1 MIQEDKKFIVK
12 ENVNLQRDSYSKGI
26 INTDLA
32 ALNDYKQKR
41 KMLSEVN
48 TNSERIAKLEND
60 IGDIKNMLVQLLK
73 DRV

>member
-1 MIQEDKKFIVK
+1 MNENKKFIVK

-26 INTDLA
+26 VNTDLA
-32 ALNDYKQKR
+32 SLNDYKQKR

>member
-1 MIQEDKKFIVK
+1 MINEEKKFTVR

-32 ALNDYKQKR
+32 ALNEYKQKR
-41 KMLSEVN
+41 KMLSDVN
-48 TNSERIAKLEND
+48 TNAERITKLEND